1 VDPVLGHVLLGQPWS
16 EGIRECDDSPSHDGS
31 ERRRLPMAGVGR
43 NDLCECGSGR
53 KTKRCCG
60 VRRGPGPEEL
70 AKAFLAQ
77 QGRRAARRLLSVT
90 REDFDAL
97 FPEVLHLPEADLAL
111 QVDLPALTTR
121 ELMRAVAAVDDADAF
136 DAALGPVV
144 ASLDTPTRRAGLARA
159 VIDLAEAGRVDPDVA
174 AMAMIDLTTAESAL
188 FTASVAEA
196 VAVFAGAARTPAGLV
211 LATG

>member
-1 VDPVLGHVLLGQPWS
+1 
-16 EGIRECDDSPSHDGS
+16 
-31 ERRRLPMAGVGR
+31 MAGVGR